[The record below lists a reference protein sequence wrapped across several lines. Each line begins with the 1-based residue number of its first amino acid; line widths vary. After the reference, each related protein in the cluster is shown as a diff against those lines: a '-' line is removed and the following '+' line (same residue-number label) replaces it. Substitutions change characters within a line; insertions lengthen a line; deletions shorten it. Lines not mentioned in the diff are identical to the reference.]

1 MARGV
6 EPGCRLSCPVLVA
19 GRNSGVGSGSAR
31 VSSGCVLPAREAGH
45 RDVDEGD
52 ARRRTDGG
60 LDDVDTVSSADVQ
73 GDAVHVCVMMT
84 ENPTSQYVLRALG
97 TLANS
102 YGYTLQQSI
111 AVMNYA
117 LNVECP
123 NAKRLVASTLA
134 QLNQGIL
141 GGG

>member
-1 MARGV
+1 
-6 EPGCRLSCPVLVA
+6 
-19 GRNSGVGSGSAR
+19 
-31 VSSGCVLPAREAGH
+31 
-45 RDVDEGD
+45 
-52 ARRRTDGG
+52 
-60 LDDVDTVSSADVQ
+60 VQ

-84 ENPTSQYVLRALG
+84 ENPTSEYVLRALG

-117 LNVECP
+117 VNVECP